1 MLLYNQVKREQI
13 KQKVKENRT
22 MKEYNVYYRKR
33 GNTRSHVYCTTVI
46 YDNMYEVRKHSS
58 EIINQEYVIVKIE
71 KVK

>member
-1 MLLYNQVKREQI
+1 
-13 KQKVKENRT
+13 

-46 YDNMYEVRKHSS
+46 YDNMYEVIKHSS

-71 KVK
+71 KVKR